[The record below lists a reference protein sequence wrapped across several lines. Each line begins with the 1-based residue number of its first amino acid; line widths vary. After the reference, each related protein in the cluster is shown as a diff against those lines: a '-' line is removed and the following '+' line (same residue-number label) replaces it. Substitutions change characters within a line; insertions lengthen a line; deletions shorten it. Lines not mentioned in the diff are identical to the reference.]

1 MVQFDTML
9 SQSLVLSLPGIY
21 FLCISRGR
29 GWGADGEGE
38 LAQLSKAYCRQQV
51 KGRAILELRTSS
63 FGCGELLFGTDISL
77 II

>member
-1 MVQFDTML
+1 MQFGKIL

-29 GWGADGEGE
+29 GVGADGEGE
-38 LAQLSKAYCRQQV
+38 LVQRSKAYCRKQV
-51 KGRAILELRTSS
+51 KGSAILESRTSS
-63 FGCGELLFGTDISL
+63 FGCGELLFGKDISL